1 MDWQLRIALAIVG
14 LMVIG
19 YIVYD
24 FKRRKQAQ
32 ADKKRLI
39 EQMHESANQVDAK
52 GFDFTGVGNVRPA
65 GDSKSDI
72 STQQSEVE
80 VKNAPEEQLNLDG
93 VGEKETSQSKIE
105 QPKFEQPELVISL
118 ILKADED
125 AVYRGKDFMPLLL
138 SQGLRHGD
146 LGIFHRHSGASGK
159 PGPVM
164 YSVANAIKPGTFEL
178 NNIERFETPAFAFFV
193 SLPGPTEPV
202 AAFEGMVKT
211 IRLLKSELGG
221 QILDDTKSVYTEQTY
236 QHQLDTIH
244 EYVTKSSLRH

>member
-24 FKRRKQAQ
+24 FKRRKKAQ

-52 GFDFTGVGNVRPA
+52 GFDFTGVGSVRPA
-65 GDSKSDI
+65 GVSKSDD

-80 VKNAPEEQLNLDG
+80 VKSAPEEQLDLEG
-93 VGEKETSQSKIE
+93 VGENEASQS
-105 QPKFEQPELVISL
+105 KFEQPELVISL

-125 AVYRGKDFMPLLL
+125 DVYQGKDFMPLLL

-211 IRLLKSELGG
+211 IRLLKTELGG

-236 QHQLDTIH
+236 QHQLDTIR
-244 EYVTKSSLRH
+244 EYVTKSSLKQ